1 MAKTV
6 KEAYGEILR
15 LRNEFYQKWQEV
27 PHEVYDENRGVYKA
41 KYEAFDKA
49 LELLTSSIVDPH
61 PESSINKNLEEEVE
75 KYIKENGL
83 DGLDT
88 IEEVKYISHYFANW
102 QKEQIKKNAIE
113 AYVDQVEYPGSTWIQ
128 LSENPK
134 DLKDGDD
141 IKIYIIKEK

>member
-6 KEAYGEILR
+6 KEAYGEIMR

-27 PHEVYDENRGVYKA
+27 PHEVYDENRGTYKA

-49 LELLTSSIVDPH
+49 LELLTPSIVSPQ
-61 PESSINKNLEEEVE
+61 PKASINKNLEEEVE
-75 KYIKENGL
+75 KYIKENGF

-88 IEEVKYISHYFANW
+88 IEEVKYIAHYFANW

-134 DLKDGDD
+134 DLKDGDV
-141 IKIYIIKEK
+141 KIYIIKEK